1 MMGITTQTDYLPGR
15 PRSRPSVSADTDAE
29 GDLEDHTNAS
39 LDKTLH
45 SMLLTTLLPSHA
57 ASAASRP
64 VDKRNAMSARLLEL
78 AQYELP
84 GEGSKVVK
92 DKHLSRHPAAVRTG
106 LLHKREKREKA
117 QRQEAIESG
126 NYVRGVGGL
135 GQGLKKG
142 GIYKGEQRASVGM
155 ETGKKKGM
163 EGRKKGDADRSRG
176 LGMGVGRFEGGVL
189 KLSERD
195 IAGVN
200 GGGSKDGRKGK
211 GGKGGKGK
219 RGW

>member
-1 MMGITTQTDYLPGR
+1 MMGITTQSHHLPGQ
-15 PRSRPSVSADTDAE
+15 PRSRPSASSDVNTE
-29 GDLEDHTNAS
+29 GDLEDRTNAS

-57 ASAASRP
+57 ASTASRP

-92 DKHLSRHPAAVRTG
+92 DKHLSKHPAAVRTG

-117 QRQEAIESG
+117 QRQEAIDSG
-126 NYVRGVGGL
+126 NYVRGIGGL
-135 GQGLKKG
+135 LGEGLKRG
-142 GIYKGEQRASVGM
+142 GNHKGEQRAAVGM

-189 KLSERD
+189 KLSEKD

-200 GGGSKDGRKGK
+200 GAGSRGGRKGK
-211 GGKGGKGK
+211 SGKGK